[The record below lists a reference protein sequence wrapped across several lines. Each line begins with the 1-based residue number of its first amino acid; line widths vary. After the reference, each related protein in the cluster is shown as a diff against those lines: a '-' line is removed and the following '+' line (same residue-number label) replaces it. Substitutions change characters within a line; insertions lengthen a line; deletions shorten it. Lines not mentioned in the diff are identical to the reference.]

1 VFISST
7 FRDMQGER
15 EELVK
20 RVFPEIRRLCEERGV
35 TWGEV
40 DLRWGVTDEQK
51 AEGQVL
57 PICLAEIE
65 LSRPYFIGLLGDRY
79 GWVPDEIPGDLAAQ
93 QQWLGDVD
101 GKSVTELEVLHGVL
115 NDPDMAGHAYFYF
128 RDPAFLDQVPE
139 AERDAYLELP
149 TAEEIEALGPEQAEV
164 RAAARRQQLA
174 DLKDRIRSTTFPV
187 RDDYADPR
195 ALGELVRADLLA
207 LVDRLYPPESVPDPL
222 DRAAADNEAHAATRR
237 GVYIGRSSDY
247 ATLDAEATGSGPPL
261 AVTGESG
268 AGKSALLANWAHR
281 LRHSPGWESVPV
293 IEHYVGASA
302 ESTDWSAMLRRL
314 IGELA
319 RRAGATVDVPD
330 DPDGLRVAF
339 ASALAQA
346 GTGQRVVLVLD
357 GLDQLEDRDGALD
370 LAWLPLQ
377 LPPGVRLVVST
388 LAGRPL
394 DEWRR
399 RGWEVTVLDLL
410 DADGRREL
418 IRAFLAQYAKALGP
432 ELEARLAGAERAA
445 NPRYLRI
452 VLDELRQH
460 GDHFTLGEVTER
472 YLGAAT
478 TDDLLEQVLARYET
492 DFEADRPGLVRDA
505 FTALWAARRG
515 LAETELLDLLGPEG
529 TGEPLPHRVWSP
541 LFLAAGQALVVR
553 SGLVGFAH
561 DDLRR
566 AVEDRYL
573 TATSPPTFMPPS
585 APPSPPEADPA
596 SSTGHGPDSTVGRG
610 AHERLAAYF
619 AGRAAVGE
627 LGPRVVDELPWQQAR
642 AEQWDDLAATL
653 GTAAFLDLAYRTDLL
668 DLKRHWA
675 TLEAKSPHRMDAV
688 YAPVLAAPA
697 ADDDASWA
705 VARLLTDAGH
715 VEPAL
720 GLHRALVDQARADGN
735 QKRLQ
740 AALANLG
747 AALLGR
753 DELDAALAAFTEQ
766 EQLCRALGET
776 NGLQVSLGNQGA
788 VWRAKGDRDRALAL
802 MAEEERLCR
811 EAGDRAGVQASI
823 ANQGATLLDAR
834 DLDGAMARFVEQ
846 ETISRQLGD
855 PVLVAKAMANQA
867 SVLSTRG
874 DLDGALARYAEQAE
888 VSRGVG
894 DIATLSVSLGNQ
906 ASIHLQRGEYDRALE
921 LAVEEE
927 QLCARTGSRAGLTR
941 SLLVQ
946 ATVRTQRGEFDDAL
960 ALLDRHEAV
969 ARELGTD
976 AQLAQCFGTRAT
988 ILRDQGQHDAAL
1000 GLHVEEERIYRE
1012 LGDTSGVAASLGN
1025 QGLVRQAMGD
1035 NAGALAL
1042 YDAQE
1047 QLLRQIGDPAGLQV
1061 CLGNRASVLLATG
1074 DVDQGVALLQE
1085 QERICRELGLTGG
1098 LAVCLGNQ
1106 GIVRDALGDLA
1117 GALSFFQQQEQLC
1130 RQIGD
1135 QGGLAT
1141 SLGNQAGVHVKSNNP
1156 QAALVLLEQ
1165 QAAICRE
1172 MGTLPAL
1179 VNNLEIQTQV
1189 RMALGDLAGLQQVY
1203 AEQQRI
1209 ADQVGDPVAA
1219 ANALLGQG
1227 TMLLNSGQQAAA
1239 LPLLEQA
1246 EAAGRVAGIHSV
1258 LQMALSNRGLALQQL
1273 GRNEEAMPLLAEAEQ
1288 LCRGVND
1295 LNGLQAV
1302 VGNQGIVL
1310 HALGRHEEAIAKLV
1324 EQEQLCQQTGNAGGM
1339 VIALANRG
1347 EVTSALP
1354 GRTQEALQLVAQAR
1368 QLAVQY
1374 GMAPMVPQ
1382 LDQLAQQIQ
1391 QRG

>member
-1 VFISST
+1 MFISST

-20 RVFPEIRRLCEERGV
+20 RVFPEIRRICEERGV

-149 TAEEIEALGPEQAEV
+149 TAEEIEALGPEQAEA

-174 DLKDRIRSTTFPV
+174 DLKDRIRSTAFPV

-207 LVDRLYPPESVPDPL
+207 LVDRLFPPESVPDPL
-222 DRAAADNEAHAATRR
+222 DRAAADHDAHAATRR

-247 ATLDAEATGSGPPL
+247 ATLDAAATGSGPPL

-268 AGKSALLANWAHR
+268 AGKSALVANWAHR
-281 LRHSPGWESVPV
+281 LRYSPGWESVPV

-330 DPDGLRVAF
+330 DPDALRVAF

-370 LAWLPLQ
+370 LAWLPPQ
-377 LPPGVRLVVST
+377 PPPGVRLVAST

-432 ELEARLAGAERAA
+432 ELETRLAGAERAA

-460 GDHFTLGEVTER
+460 GDHFTLGDVTER
-472 YLGAAT
+472 YLGATT
-478 TDDLLEQVLARYET
+478 TDDLLELVLARYET
-492 DFEADRPGLVRDA
+492 DFEIDRPGLVRDA

-515 LAETELLDLLGPEG
+515 LAETELLDLLGPED
-529 TGEPLPHRVWSP
+529 TGDPLPHRVWSP

-561 DDLRR
+561 DDIRR

-573 TATSPPTFMPPS
+573 A
-585 APPSPPEADPA
+585 AGADPA
-596 SSTGHGPDSTVGRG
+596 PAQGGVDPARGRA
-610 AHERLAAYF
+610 AHAQLAAYF
-619 AGRAAVGE
+619 SARATSGE

-642 AEQWDDLAATL
+642 AEQWDDLAVTL
-653 GTAAFLDLAYRTDLL
+653 GTPAFLDLAYRADLL

-675 TLEAKSPHRMDAV
+675 TLEASSAHRMDAV
-688 YAPVLAAPA
+688 YAPVLADPA
-697 ADDDASWA
+697 ADNDASWA
-705 VARLLTDAGH
+705 VARLLTDAGR

-720 GLHRALVDQARADGN
+720 TLHRALVDQARADGN

-766 EQLCRALGET
+766 EHLCRALGET

-867 SVLSTRG
+867 SVLSARG
-874 DLDGALARYAEQAE
+874 DLDSALARYAEQAD
-888 VSRGVG
+888 VSRSVG

-906 ASIHLQRGEYDRALE
+906 ASIHLQRGEYDRALA

-927 QLCARTGSRAGLTR
+927 QLCARTGSRAGLAR

-1047 QLLRQIGDPAGLQV
+1047 QLLRQLGDPAGLQV

-1074 DVDQGVALLQE
+1074 AVDEGVALLQE

-1141 SLGNQAGVHVKSNNP
+1141 SLGNQAGLHVKGNNP

-1165 QAAICRE
+1165 QASICRE

-1179 VNNLEIQTQV
+1179 INNLEIQTQV
-1189 RMALGDLAGLQQVY
+1189 RMALGDVAGLQGVY

-1209 ADQVGDPVAA
+1209 AEQVGDPVAA

-1246 EAAGRVAGIHSV
+1246 EAAGRAAGVHSV

-1273 GRNEEAMPLLAEAEQ
+1273 GRNEEAMPLLVEAEQ

-1391 QRG
+1391 MRG